1 MITIKSTEWI
11 MDKNGE
17 ITGLPM
23 FGGKLT
29 FCKITDVAG
38 DEPGEDG
45 HRTLTYNPDGTL
57 AKNYILCFINGSGN
71 SSFIGDAAAL
81 VDLCNF
87 MPEDVSI
94 LDKWFHDLS
103 GIGSGIPVT
112 VMDVEISG
120 GVKAI
125 VLGNL
130 YEYYKEMELEEIAAA
145 HQAKVDGGEATPID
159 NPNREE
165 ALRNWATATG
175 FTPTN
180 VRLLQMYRDIDAN
193 CESDMYIRSVL
204 AKLGGIIQKRYNIIH
219 FDMVADEMANQ
230 ISQIT
235 FFDNN
240 GKIVHLSI
248 SMLEGFI
255 ERIKSRISLDPMA
268 GVTSESPEEAYK
280 NF

>member
-112 VMDVEISG
+112 VTDVEISG
-120 GVKAI
+120 GVNAI

-145 HQAKVDGGEATPID
+145 FQAKVADGSTS
-159 NPNREE
+159 PNDRVDEE
-165 ALRNWATATG
+165 SLRNWAKGVG
-175 FTPTN
+175 FVPTCT
-180 VRLLQMYRDIDAN
+180 RLQQMYRDIGAN
-193 CESDMYIRSVL
+193 CESDMYVRSVL

-268 GVTSESPEEAYK
+268 GIVSESPEEAYK